1 MSSSHRTSQD
11 VSAVIYRLPPC
22 PDPGYT
28 NATHLHICCFDPSQG
43 HDEMLQLDRLF
54 ALLRVVHSLKSLT
67 LTLHKDVDLG
77 SLALSE
83 DHLRLDDLE
92 HLVLNLY
99 DENRVVAPVMR
110 RLLLPNPALRIDIN
124 MKIYE
129 GYVSRMKNLGLLEL
143 CPSYTDPDRSAV
155 WCNISESASLSIVE
169 LGVYHLEKDTE
180 LRHVPTMRISMEDPH
195 GEFFAR
201 TFHRGYLPAFLR
213 SRHAIESLTVD
224 FTRMLSLDDLLCALN
239 ATLALEFFS
248 LRFSGSGASFSV
260 SSSID
265 QIAKPNLK
273 HLKNIS
279 INCHDLQHYALA
291 HEVISRVKVRDSN
304 QCDIHVVASRRIAN
318 SLRAT
323 GGYGNRGV
331 LGVAPLDLDP
341 NRCVTWCH
349 LRISSASCSLRGATP
364 YRKHSICGPSFDF
377 EQDDP
382 SNFSSLDM
390 LRDLP
395 SFLETRPTITQL
407 WITAEQEVQSRMLS
421 QWSDIWARYLTSV
434 PNLEEV
440 VLGLDIFTSYG
451 AHRSP
456 IGDARGLG
464 FALSQSSP
472 VLCPKLKQLLLT
484 FTNSQSNTQ
493 LEDVLA
499 AILQMVKDRWNL
511 GAPLGAVV
519 LVTNKVSY
527 LNVRETVILKELES
541 YGIDLEFQEPDPRG
555 LVDFDCPWRI

>member
-1 MSSSHRTSQD
+1 MSPPHHASQD
-11 VSAVIYRLPPC
+11 VSAIVYRLPPC
-22 PDPGYT
+22 PDPRYL
-28 NATHLHICCFDPSQG
+28 NATHLHICCFDSSQG
-43 HDEMLQLDRLF
+43 HDEVLQLDRLF
-54 ALLRVVHSLKSLT
+54 ALLRVVHSVKSLT
-67 LTLHKDVDLG
+67 LTLHKGVDLG

-83 DHLRLDDLE
+83 HLRLDDLE
-92 HLVLNLY
+92 HLILNLY
-99 DENRVVAPVMR
+99 DDNRVITPVLR
-110 RLLLPNPALRIDIN
+110 RLPLSNPALRIEIN
-124 MKIYE
+124 MKMHE
-129 GYVSRMKNLGLLEL
+129 GYVPQMKNLGLLDL
-143 CPSYTDPDRSAV
+143 CPSYTDPDRSAI
-155 WCNISESASLSIVE
+155 WCNISESASLSVVE
-169 LGVYHLEKDTE
+169 LGVYRLEKDTE
-180 LRHVPTMRISMEDPH
+180 LCHVPTMRISMEDPH

-201 TFHRGYLPAFLR
+201 TFHRGHLPAFLR

-260 SSSID
+260 SSSMD

-279 INCHDLQHYALA
+279 INCDHLHHYAFA
-291 HEVISRVKVRDSN
+291 HEVISRIKVRDTN
-304 QCDIHVVASRRIAN
+304 QCDIHIVASRRVAN
-318 SLRAT
+318 DLRAN

-341 NRCVTWCH
+341 NRCITWCH

-382 SNFSSLDM
+382 SNFSALDM

-395 SFLETRPTITQL
+395 SFLETRPTITKL
-407 WITAEQEVQSRMLS
+407 WITAEPAVQSKMLS
-421 QWSDIWARYLTSV
+421 QWSDIWARYLASV
-434 PNLEEV
+434 PNLEEL
-440 VLGLDIFTSYG
+440 VLGLNIFASPG
-451 AHRSP
+451 APRSP
-456 IGDARGLG
+456 IGDVRGLG
-464 FALSQSSP
+464 FSLSQSSP
-472 VLCPKLKQLLLT
+472 ILCPKLKRLLLT

-493 LEDVLA
+493 LEDVLS

-519 LVTNKVSY
+519 LVMNKVSY
-527 LNVRETVILKELES
+527 LNVRETVIVKELES
-541 YGIDLEFQEPDPRG
+541 YDIDLEFQEADPRG
-555 LVDFDCPWRI
+555 LVDLDCPRRV